1 MELEDTLANP
11 WCRATLAAG
20 AVTLNPWSP
29 ALIRGG
35 PAAMSLERLAER
47 GVALADLFAEGDPGD
62 EELFVRYVARLRTD
76 ESDAT
81 LLDWARTVGYLRV
94 WFPDRV
100 VDLDPCEARRGLAE
114 TTCTT
119 CGLEWRD
126 DTDAFWNCVLT
137 GGAFPGSCLAC
148 GASLPEWRVVTDDAA
163 ASVRDG
169 AIAWQPGS

>member
-11 WCRATLAAG
+11 WCRATVAAG
-20 AVTLNPWSP
+20 VVTLNPWSP

-35 PAAMSLERLAER
+35 PAAMSLERLADG
-47 GVALADLFAEGDPGD
+47 GVALADLCAEGDPGE
-62 EELFVRYVARLRTD
+62 EELFIRYVARLRTE

-81 LLDWARTVGYLRV
+81 LLQWAQTVGYLRV

-100 VDLDPCEARRGLAE
+100 VELDPCEVRRGLAE

-126 DTDAFWNCVLT
+126 DTDSFWNCVLT

-148 GASLPEWRVVTDDAA
+148 GASLPEWRVVTDDTA
-163 ASVRDG
+163 ASSRAG
-169 AIAWQPGS
+169 ALA